1 MACFL
6 VSGGEGIA
14 VAAVRHAVKKNEQKK
29 GIVDERGNQIT
40 DPAVDGICWTR
51 KLGWLMNLLWGGV
64 LLLAIEHIWHGEVVL
79 WPPFL
84 TAMQTP
90 EEIPV
95 MLHEMA
101 TVGVS
106 MAILLTVVWVA
117 MVVIADYAVKRS
129 ARRTNAQATANEGG
143 VAA

>member
-101 TVGVS
+101 TVGVG
-106 MAILLTVVWVA
+106 MAILVTVTWFAVTL
-117 MVVIADYAVKRS
+117 IADYAVKRS
-129 ARRTNAQATANEGG
+129 AIKSAVKEA
-143 VAA
+143 

>member
-6 VSGGEGIA
+6 VSGAEGI
-14 VAAVRHAVKKNEQKK
+14 VVGAVRHAVKKREIAK
-29 GIVDERGNQIT
+29 GVIDEEGNQL
-40 DPAVDGICWTR
+40 VDASTHGICWYR
-51 KLGWLMNLLWGGV
+51 KLGWLLNMLWGGV

-90 EEIPV
+90 DEIPV

-106 MAILLTVVWVA
+106 MAVLVTVVWVVA
-117 MVVIADYAVKRS
+117 TLVVDHVVKRS
-129 ARRTNAQATANEGG
+129 ARYTQNTTVEG
-143 VAA
+143 A